1 MHSNALEIV
10 NPFSLSPCSELAQDF
25 NFEAI
30 LRGVKKKAQD
40 IHTKAVKLK

>member
-30 LRGVKKKAQD
+30 LRGVKKKA
-40 IHTKAVKLK
+40 